1 MHTGCLKKPSP
12 ELFLCFL
19 DKNGCLNPVH
29 PPKWQVTDPKR
40 VLAAHGHQRNPFIAS
55 SGVRSMLFLRS
66 FREKFCIVFI
76 RTNFPPNS
84 VIKIRIIFFIM
95 FSALLNHIKVLR
107 TEIRLPVATICAFK
121 TFLKQFSSLYAETRV
136 LRADAFRAFGV
147 FASNHWPLHVGQSLK
162 GMWAS
167 FHIKFK
173 PSTYYITQI
182 KRKQKF
188 FID

>member
-1 MHTGCLKKPSP
+1 MKPFVVYSEPLICSIFATEIQIFKIFGTGCLKKPSP

-66 FREKFCIVFI
+66 FREKSRIVFI

-84 VIKIRIIFFIM
+84 IIKIRIIF
-95 FSALLNHIKVLR
+95 LTCLVLYL
-107 TEIRLPVATICAFK
+107 TILSFYVQKYAFRLPR
-121 TFLKQFSSLYAETRV
+121 YAY
-136 LRADAFRAFGV
+136 L
-147 FASNHWPLHVGQSLK
+147 
-162 GMWAS
+162 
-167 FHIKFK
+167 
-173 PSTYYITQI
+173 
-182 KRKQKF
+182 
-188 FID
+188 

>member
-1 MHTGCLKKPSP
+1 
-12 ELFLCFL
+12 
-19 DKNGCLNPVH
+19 
-29 PPKWQVTDPKR
+29 
-40 VLAAHGHQRNPFIAS
+40 
-55 SGVRSMLFLRS
+55 
-66 FREKFCIVFI
+66 
-76 RTNFPPNS
+76 
-84 VIKIRIIFFIM
+84 M

-162 GMWAS
+162 VMWAS

-182 KRKQKF
+182 KRKIFCLMIEKQLWWRVISLKA
-188 FID
+188 DSERLHPVPTDLRP